1 MSDQDMSLRVKIET
15 AYDGKGSK
23 EAINEVNKLNDA
35 TKQTD
40 QTNKQ
45 FSASINQS
53 GQSLGRAA
61 ETAGSLATA
70 LDAGGPAASKMGG
83 AVRGLSSIVSG
94 ATQGIAGLASVLMA
108 AALTAYIKYQKK
120 VEEAKEALLKFR
132 EEVDANKLALQQTE
146 ISNISTFY
154 NDLSSAIDKASAS
167 QARLNQAMAA
177 ADSVEK
183 AERMALLDLEEKRS
197 LNQLPAGDSLARS
210 ETSASFAT
218 QRRELDQEF
227 QARSAERVAETAAKA
242 LADALEKSK
251 IAGLAVSNTRESLGS
266 VDDQRAAAQAELGAL
281 YTTKIPT
288 KKVNVNQG
296 PMGHSSPVTVIDK
309 KTQNAEALRLKKLL
323 YDDPKYGTP
332 GGPKDPGGL
341 EGQYK
346 DLAAAL
352 AANTEQLRA
361 NEIEA
366 QAARIIAESAVRQ
379 YDTVSNINPLL
390 NKESGRADLIQSQ
403 YGREQQY
410 SAAQEKY
417 SSLAKTQGKLQA
429 SALKE
434 EGDVRRAKNTNA
446 DLKVIEKEAAEATKA
461 LEAVKEFLKENA
473 STMRSLQ
480 SEMRT
485 AKEALRN
492 LPNS

>member
-1 MSDQDMSLRVKIET
+1 MSDQDIALKLKIET

-23 EAINEVNKLNDA
+23 EAIDEVNKLNDA
-35 TKQTD
+35 TKKTD
-40 QTNKQ
+40 QTNKE

-61 ETAGSLATA
+61 QTAGSLATA

-108 AALTAYIKYQKK
+108 AALTAYIKYQQK

-132 EEVDANKLALQQTE
+132 EEVDKNKLALQQTE

-227 QARSAERVAETAAKA
+227 AARSAERVAETAAKA

-251 IAGLAVSNTRESLGS
+251 IAGLAVANTRESLGS

-281 YTTKIPT
+281 YTTNIPKRRISVPGGAYNPWGQPGT
-288 KKVNVNQG
+288 GQGGSMDITDTAEQKV
-296 PMGHSSPVTVIDK
+296 
-309 KTQNAEALRLKKLL
+309 EADRLKKII
-323 YDDPKYGTP
+323 
-332 GGPKDPGGL
+332 GGEGGL
-341 EGQYK
+341 DTQYK
-346 DLAAAL
+346 DLTAAL

-417 SSLAKTQGKLQA
+417 SALDKTQAKLRETYR
-429 SALKE
+429 KE
-434 EGDVRRAKNTNA
+434 ERDVLHAKRANA

-485 AKEALRN
+485 AKEAMRN
-492 LPNS
+492 LPNN